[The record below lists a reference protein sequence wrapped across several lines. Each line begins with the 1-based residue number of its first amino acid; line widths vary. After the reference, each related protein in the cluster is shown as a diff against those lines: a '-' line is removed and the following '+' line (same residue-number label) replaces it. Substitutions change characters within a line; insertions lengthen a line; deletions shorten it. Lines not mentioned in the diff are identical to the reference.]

1 MQQPIKVD
9 NSHPL
14 TAHETAQTFGVSKK
28 RTDQIIR
35 EVRQILFR
43 DARTG
48 EFVVRAERSGKMVNG
63 SHNGSAK
70 FKKAHSAQKTSA
82 TQSLISGIVR
92 YS

>member
-14 TAHETAQTFGVSKK
+14 TAHETAQTLGVSKK

-43 DARTG
+43 DAKTG
-48 EFVVRAERSGKMVNG
+48 EFVVRAKRSGKTVNG
-63 SHNGSAK
+63 SHNGSTK

-82 TQSLISGIVR
+82 AR
-92 YS
+92 RKA